1 MQGSEAQLG
10 SQNLLDAGGDASYTA
25 SRHMC
30 HGMESC
36 NHGVSDVSDTGHH
49 PGFFQDHSGEWKKE
63 RRASHDRRKRNMSFD
78 HPDRRRSSRRQADL
92 ELAEREHKEMIEEA
106 LEEFAAEHDPDHP

>member
-1 MQGSEAQLG
+1 
-10 SQNLLDAGGDASYTA
+10 
-25 SRHMC
+25 
-30 HGMESC
+30 
-36 NHGVSDVSDTGHH
+36 
-49 PGFFQDHSGEWKKE
+49 
-63 RRASHDRRKRNMSFD
+63 MSFD